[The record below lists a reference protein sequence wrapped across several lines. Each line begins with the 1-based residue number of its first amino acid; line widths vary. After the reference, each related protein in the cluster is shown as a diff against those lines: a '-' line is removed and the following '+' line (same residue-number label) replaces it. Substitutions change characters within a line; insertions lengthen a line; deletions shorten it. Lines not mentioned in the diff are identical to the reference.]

1 MAEELIKDF
10 QIVEIIDYSDHN
22 GVAIDGSTYLLGD
35 AWSMKNFGH
44 ATVIITAGTM
54 TGTPAVTLKESTSAA
69 LAGEQAFSFDTV
81 YINSAYGSQ
90 NSYTKTAV
98 TANTFDIS
106 ATNYSTYI
114 IEIDASDMDA
124 ADAYDWLR
132 VDVATDA
139 NSNFFGATVILSQPK
154 YRAKAGDMPSAIV

>member
-1 MAEELIKDF
+1 MAEELIKDT
-10 QIVEIIDYSDHN
+10 QVVEIIDHADHN

-35 AWSMKNFGH
+35 AWTMRDYGH
-44 ATVIITAGTM
+44 ATVIITAGAM
-54 TGTPAVTLKESTSAA
+54 TGTPAVTIKESTSAL
-69 LAGEQAFSFDTV
+69 LAGEQAFAFDTV

-90 NSYTKTAV
+90 NSYTKTTV

-106 ATNYSTYI
+106 ATNYSTYV

-124 ADAYDWLR
+124 DDSYDWLR

-139 NSNFFGATVILSQPK
+139 NSNTFGALVILSQPK
-154 YRAKAGDMPSAIV
+154 YRAKAGNMPSAIV